1 MNKLAIQSAEEWL
14 ETRPSPSPIPI
25 PIPNIVGSQAE
36 NLTTGDIILRIAV
49 VLVIIAV
56 LLLTFYLFIRIIFPK
71 TARYFGYL
79 TWEFKKGRQGKS
91 V

>member
-14 ETRPSPSPIPI
+14 ETRPSPSPTPV
-25 PIPNIVGSQAE
+25 PNVVASQAE
-36 NLTTGDIILRIAV
+36 NLSTGNILLQAV
-49 VLVIIAV
+49 VVLIIIAV
-56 LLLTFYLFIRIIFPK
+56 LILTIYLLIKIIIPK

-79 TWEFKKGRQGKS
+79 TWEFKKGREGKS

>member
-14 ETRPSPSPIPI
+14 ETRRSPSPTA
-25 PIPNIVGSQAE
+25 IPNVVASQAE
-36 NLTTGDIILRIAV
+36 SLTTGDILLRIVV
-49 VLVIIAV
+49 VLIIIAV
-56 LLLTFYLFIRIIFPK
+56 LLLTFYLLIRIIFPK